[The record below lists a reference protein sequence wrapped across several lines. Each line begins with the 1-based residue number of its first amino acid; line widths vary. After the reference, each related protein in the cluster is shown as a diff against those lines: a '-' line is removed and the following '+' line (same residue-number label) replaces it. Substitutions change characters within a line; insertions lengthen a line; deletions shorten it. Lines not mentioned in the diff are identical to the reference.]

1 MHLLGLF
8 LFVSHTLLNFQET
21 AFKGLKHVLGLKKG
35 GQEEND
41 YVFKRE
47 NKMIMVNQALMP
59 MISALRGCEVG
70 GITIE
75 GPSQLLGKFQA
86 SLGM

>member
-1 MHLLGLF
+1 M
-8 LFVSHTLLNFQET
+8 
-21 AFKGLKHVLGLKKG
+21 

-47 NKMIMVNQALMP
+47 NKMIMVNQAWMP
-59 MISALRGCEVG
+59 MISALGGCEVG